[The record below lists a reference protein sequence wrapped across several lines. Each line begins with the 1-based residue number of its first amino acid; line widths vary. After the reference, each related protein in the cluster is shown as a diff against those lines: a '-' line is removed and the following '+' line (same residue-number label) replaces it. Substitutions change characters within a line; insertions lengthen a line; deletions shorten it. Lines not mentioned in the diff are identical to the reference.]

1 MDPYRLG
8 TNADVLGARYD
19 AAVVACTFALLD
31 SNGAVWLEILVHS
44 EKIELEGPRYS
55 HRKLR
60 TSTTTYYKISH
71 NCFEMRY

>member
-8 TNADVLGARYD
+8 TNADVLGARYA
-19 AAVVACTFALLD
+19 AAVVVCTFALLG
-31 SNGAVWLEILVHS
+31 SNGAVWLEMLVHS
-44 EKIELEGPRYS
+44 EKIELEGHRYS

-60 TSTTTYYKISH
+60 TSALTYYKLSH